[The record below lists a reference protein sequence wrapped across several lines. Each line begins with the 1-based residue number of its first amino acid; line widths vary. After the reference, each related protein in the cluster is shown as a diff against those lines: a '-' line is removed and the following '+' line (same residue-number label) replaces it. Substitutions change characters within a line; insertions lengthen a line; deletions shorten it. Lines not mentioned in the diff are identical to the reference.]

1 MSIEN
6 GYATL
11 AEYKAWQTVTSTD
24 ATDDEVIEDIIEA
37 VSRYIDGETARTFY
51 ARTDTR
57 YFSVPDPASRQL
69 DLDDDLIAIAE
80 DGLTN
85 GDDNTIAAT
94 EYNLI
99 PKNVTPYRAIKLK
112 ASSTYY
118 WTYDSDG
125 NTEYVISVE
134 GTWGWAATAP
144 HDIRQACLMI
154 AISMYKRRFGENVS
168 STYKVTAAG
177 IVVTPQDVPS
187 QATAIIRKYNR
198 WL

>member
-1 MSIEN
+1 MAIEN

-11 AEYKAWQTVTSTD
+11 AEYKAWQTVSSTD
-24 ATDDEVIEDIIEA
+24 ATDDGVIEQIVEA
-37 VSRYIDGETARTFY
+37 ASRYIDGETARTFY
-51 ARTDTR
+51 ARTETR
-57 YFSVPDPASRQL
+57 YFSVPNPASRQL
-69 DLDDDLIAIAE
+69 DLDDDLIAITT
-80 DGLTN
+80 LTN
-85 GDDNTIAAT
+85 GDGNTIAAT

-112 ASSTYY
+112 ASSTYC
-118 WTYDSDG
+118 WTCDSNG
-125 NTEYVISVE
+125 NTEYVISNL

-187 QATAIIRKYNR
+187 QAAAIIRKYNR

>member
-1 MSIEN
+1 MTISN
-6 GYATL
+6 GYTSL
-11 AEYKAWQTVTSTD
+11 SEFKAWQSVSSTD
-24 ATDDEVIEDIIEA
+24 TTDDEVIEDIIEA
-37 VSRYIDGETARTFY
+37 ASRYIDGETARTFY
-51 ARTDTR
+51 ARTETR
-57 YFSVPDPASRQL
+57 YFSVPKGRQL
-69 DLDDDLIAIAE
+69 DLDDDLIAITT
-80 DGLTN
+80 LTN
-85 GDDNTIAAT
+85 GDANTIAAT

-118 WTYDSDG
+118 WTHDSDG
-125 NTEYVISVE
+125 NSEYVISIA

-154 AISMYKRRFGENVS
+154 AMSMYKRRFGENVS

-187 QATAIIRKYNR
+187 QAAAIIRKYNR

>member
-1 MSIEN
+1 MAITN

-11 AEYKAWQTVTSTD
+11 AEFKAWDKISSTD
-24 ATDDEVIEDIIEA
+24 TADDEVIEDIIEA
-37 VSRYIDGETARTFY
+37 VSRYIDGETSRTFY
-51 ARTDTR
+51 ARTETR
-57 YFSVPDPASRQL
+57 YFSVPYPRSRQL

-85 GDDNTIAAT
+85 GNDETIAST

-134 GTWGWAATAP
+134 GTWGYSTTAP

-154 AISMYKRRFGENVS
+154 ALSMYKRRFGENVS
-168 STYKVTAAG
+168 STYKITAAG

-187 QATAIIRKYNR
+187 QAAKIIRKYNR

>member
-1 MSIEN
+1 MAITN

-11 AEYKAWQTVTSTD
+11 VEYKAWQTVSSTD
-24 ATDDEVIEDIIEA
+24 ATDDTVIEQIIEA
-37 VSRYIDGETARTFY
+37 ASRYIDGETARTFY
-51 ARTDTR
+51 ARSETR
-57 YFSVPDPASRQL
+57 YFSVPNPASRQL
-69 DLDDDLIAIAE
+69 DLDDDLIAVTT
-80 DGLTN
+80 LTN

-118 WTYDSDG
+118 WDADSDG
-125 NTEYVISVE
+125 NNEYVISLA

-168 STYKVTAAG
+168 STFKVTAAG

-187 QATAIIRKYNR
+187 QAAAIIRKYNR